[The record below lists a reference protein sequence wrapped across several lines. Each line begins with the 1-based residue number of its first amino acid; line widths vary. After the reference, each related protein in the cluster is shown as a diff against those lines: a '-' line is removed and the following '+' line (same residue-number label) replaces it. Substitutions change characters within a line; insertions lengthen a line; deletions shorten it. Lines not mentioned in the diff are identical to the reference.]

1 MTGWEPR
8 QRGAVSLMMSGK
20 EGLIYT
26 ARLALRCA
34 VAIVVV
40 TVLFLL
46 VAGFLAY
53 PIAPITTLAAFV
65 GGVWGPREWLH
76 LLPI

>member
-1 MTGWEPR
+1 
-8 QRGAVSLMMSGK
+8 MMSEK

-46 VAGFLAY
+46 VAGFLRSRLSR
-53 PIAPITTLAAFV
+53 PWQPS
-65 GGVWGPREWLH
+65 
-76 LLPI
+76 

>member
-1 MTGWEPR
+1 MTDPY
-8 QRGAVSLMMSGK
+8 GAV
-20 EGLIYT
+20 
-26 ARLALRCA
+26 ALRCA
-34 VAIVVV
+34 IAIVVV

-65 GGVWGPREWLH
+65 GGVWDPPVIALLWGRRRKH
-76 LLPI
+76 LGQRVS